1 MLLYDL
7 ELDLVDLNLWVN
19 AAAFTV
25 WRLSNTR
32 MFFKSE
38 KNKLREKPTI
48 CAMSMLLHLQC
59 GGSGM
64 PAVTEVFTGQCGTQL
79 DHGVTVVGYGST
91 DDGTQYWIVKNS
103 WGTQWGEEGYIRMQR
118 GTDAQEGL

>member
-64 PAVTEVFTGQCGTQL
+64 PAVT
-79 DHGVTVVGYGST
+79 
-91 DDGTQYWIVKNS
+91 
-103 WGTQWGEEGYIRMQR
+103 
-118 GTDAQEGL
+118 